1 MQGVTRK
8 LAVLALSALP
18 LVASAGDKIK
28 PGLWEVEMEGMDVGL
43 PPEQAEAMKKAG
55 IDMSKMFKAMKPQVC
70 ITEEQAKMDRP
81 PPDKN
86 NKDCKMDS
94 WDHSGKKMK
103 GHMTCDGDFKGTMDF
118 SGDIKSD
125 KEYTTEMKMD
135 GTSHVRPANMTMK
148 STNRWLSDDCGK
160 VKPYTPKS

>member
-1 MQGVTRK
+1 MRGMTRK
-8 LAVLALSALP
+8 LVIAGFSVLLPTMAL
-18 LVASAGDKIK
+18 AGGGVK

-70 ITEEQAKMDRP
+70 ITAEQAKMEQP

-86 NKDCKMDS
+86 NKDCKIDS

-103 GHMTCDGDFKGTMDF
+103 GHMTCDGDFKGTIDMTADV
-118 SGDIKSD
+118 KNE
-125 KEYTTEMKMD
+125 KEYSTEVKTQ
-135 GTSHVRPANMTMK
+135 GTARGSPSNMTMK
-148 STNRWLSDDCGK
+148 STSRWLSDDCGS
-160 VKPYTPKS
+160 VKPYKS